1 MTFEPIAIVGQG
13 CVLPG
18 ALQPEELWN
27 GVLAG
32 RSLLSE
38 PETVRWR
45 VSREQAETNRG
56 GERWSLRAGYVHGF
70 EQRFDPSKYAVERDE
85 WLRMDRMVQWML
97 HAAGEAIRTS
107 GTGGFAERERTGVI
121 VGNLSLPTVSLAQY
135 AESAWLRRQGLSA
148 SEAARIVGASPQAID
163 RFMSGY
169 PAFALAKALGLG
181 GEAHCLDAA
190 CASSLYAIKLACD
203 SLHDGRADMMLAGA
217 VNGAEPLFLHSG
229 FRALQAV
236 SKTGQSRPFHRQADG
251 LVPAEGCGFVALKRL
266 PDAVRDGN
274 RVLGV
279 IRAVGLSND
288 GGRSGLLAPSA
299 AGQAAAM
306 RQAYRQSGL
315 SPSDISLIECHATG
329 TPLGDAT
336 EIRSMSD
343 VFAGLHD
350 VPIGS
355 IKSNIGHALTA
366 AGIAGLIK
374 VLGSL
379 NSGMLPP
386 SLFGEEAIE
395 VLRESP
401 FRLLREA
408 EPWRCDGRRRAAI
421 NSFGFG
427 GNNAH
432 LIVEQYE
439 PALERAAAGTVVRVS
454 PMERAAAREEG
465 RRAPAVG
472 DGRLAI
478 VGIGAIVADG
488 SGTDDFAAA
497 LFGLDQ
503 RPLATKAET
512 VELPLAGI
520 AVPPSDLKRALPQQL
535 QMLKAAKAAAAEAG
549 ELPSER
555 TGIYIGMQCDAEI
568 ARHCARLRL
577 AERQPLQSA
586 AARDGVQQKA
596 TCERIFPQLDAS
608 TVVGLLP
615 NIPAN
620 RLNKLFNVSGPGFTV
635 SSEELSGI
643 TALAIAAR
651 ALREGELDAAI
662 VGAVDFSGEYV
673 HEKAVAELAGPD
685 AAPAGD
691 AAVAIVVKRLAD
703 AERDRNVIYAVLPV
717 DVEGVEAEAE
727 QPGLLLGDGEE
738 EAIGS
743 VINRGVLGGAG
754 NARQSGNISA
764 VRLEQRFGKA
774 HAAHG
779 LLHVAAGALSL
790 HYGLCPAFDG
800 GGLHPASAPRTARV
814 AIAALGGEKA
824 RVALASHDAEGA
836 ETAGEGREQRLR
848 LDALLARIAEAGR
861 DRDASP
867 SITVAAHRTPVE
879 LSAFV
884 QALPHAAGVADAPH
898 VAAAPRTAAP
908 AVIAAAPTH
917 AAPPM
922 AGPMRRPTGPA
933 FSRKQLEQLASGP
946 ISAVFGPAFA
956 DQIGYRRQV
965 RMPEPPMLLVDRV
978 TGIDAEPHSMG
989 TGTIWT
995 ETDID
1000 RSNDY
1005 MHKGRMPL
1013 GYMVEAGQADLLLIS
1028 WLGIDR
1034 YNRGDRLY
1042 RLLGCEI
1049 TFHGALPRHG
1059 ETLTYQIEVDS
1070 HAKSGDM
1077 RLFFFHNDC
1086 YVGAERR
1093 LTMRGGQAGFFTDE
1107 ELANSGG
1114 VLWDPAKAEARAGA
1128 RLDPPEANCT
1138 HSRFTPGQVNSFAQ
1152 GRPYECFGPGF
1163 ERTASHTS
1171 SPSIQHGERL
1181 FFQEVTSFDPRGGP
1195 LGRGYLRAEATLNG
1209 TEWFFPCHFTNDPV
1223 MPGTLMLEGCVQAMS
1238 FYMAAMGFTLNK
1250 DGWRF
1255 EPVLD
1260 VPYRMVCRGQVTP
1273 TSRKLI
1279 YEVYVQEVVGGMT
1292 PTLFADVLFTVDGL
1306 KAFHCAGLGI
1316 RLVPDVPLETADVRP
1331 VR

>member
-18 ALQPEELWN
+18 ALHPEELWN

-38 PETVRWR
+38 PETARWR

-56 GERWSLRAGYVHGF
+56 GERWSLRGGYVHGF
-70 EQRFDPSKYAVERDE
+70 EQQFDPSEYAVDRDE
-85 WLRMDRMVQWML
+85 WLRMDRMVHWML

-107 GTGGFAERERTGVI
+107 GTVGFAERERTGVI

-135 AESAWLRRQGLSA
+135 AESTWLRRQGLSA
-148 SEAARIVGASPQAID
+148 SEAARIVGAQPQAID

-181 GEAHCLDAA
+181 GEAYCLDAA

-203 SLHDGRADMMLAGA
+203 SLHDGRADLMLAGA
-217 VNGAEPLFLHSG
+217 VNGAEPLFLHTG

-236 SKTGQSRPFHRQADG
+236 SKTGQSRPFHSQADG

-336 EIRSMSD
+336 EIGSMSD
-343 VFAGLHD
+343 VFAGLRD

-386 SLFGEEAIE
+386 SLFGEETIE
-395 VLRESP
+395 ALRESP

-439 PALERAAAGTVVRVS
+439 PAPERAAVGTVVRLS
-454 PMERAAAREEG
+454 PMERAVAREDG
-465 RRAPAVG
+465 RRAPT

-488 SGTDDFAAA
+488 GGTDDFAAA

-503 RPLATKAET
+503 QPRSTKAET

-520 AVPPSDLKRALPQQL
+520 AVPPNDLMRALPQQL
-535 QMLKAAKAAAAEAG
+535 QMLKAAKAAVAEAR

-555 TGIYIGMQCDAEI
+555 TGIYIGMQIDAEI
-568 ARHCARLRL
+568 ARHCARMRL
-577 AERQPLQSA
+577 AERQPVQSA
-586 AARDGVQQKA
+586 AARDGVQLEA
-596 TCERIFPQLDAS
+596 ARERIFPQLDAP
-608 TVVGLLP
+608 TLVGLLP

-620 RLNKLFNVSGPGFTV
+620 RLNKLLNVSGPGFTV

-673 HEKAVAELAGPD
+673 HETAVAEWAGPD
-685 AAPAGD
+685 AATAGD

-717 DVEGVEAEAE
+717 DVEGMEPEAE
-727 QPGLLLGDGEE
+727 QPGLLLGDEE
-738 EAIGS
+738 DEVVGD
-743 VINRGVLGGAG
+743 VINRGAHG
-754 NARQSGNISA
+754 RKSGDVGA
-764 VRLEQRFGKA
+764 VRLERRFGKA

-790 HYGLCPAFDG
+790 RYGLCPAFDG
-800 GGLHPASAPRTARV
+800 GGPQPWPASEPRTARV
-814 AIAALGGEKA
+814 SIAALGGVKA

-836 ETAGEGREQRLR
+836 ESAGDGREQRLR
-848 LDALLARIAEAGR
+848 VDALLARVAEAGR

-867 SITVAAHRTPVE
+867 SIAVAAHRPPVE

-884 QALPHAAGVADAPH
+884 QSLPHAVGVADAPN
-898 VAAAPRTAAP
+898 VATAPRTAAP
-908 AVIAAAPTH
+908 AVMAAV
-917 AAPPM
+917 PPPAGPPI
-922 AGPMRRPTGPA
+922 AGPMRQPTGPA
-933 FSRKQLEQLASGP
+933 FSREQLEQLASGP

-965 RMPEPPMLLVDRV
+965 RMPEPPLLLADRV
-978 TGIDAEPHSMG
+978 IGIDAAPHSMG

-995 ETDID
+995 ETDVD
-1000 RSNDY
+1000 RSRDY

-1013 GYMVEAGQADLLLIS
+1013 GYMIEAGQADLLLIS

-1034 YNRGDRLY
+1034 YNKGDRVY

-1049 TFHGALPRHG
+1049 TFHGPLPRHG
-1059 ETLTYQIEVDS
+1059 ETLTYQIEADS

-1093 LTMRGGQAGFFTDE
+1093 LTTRGGQAGFFTDE

-1114 VLWDPAKAEARAGA
+1114 VLWDPAKATPRAGA
-1128 RLDPPEANCT
+1128 RLDPPEADCT

-1152 GRPYECFGPGF
+1152 GRPYDCFGPGF
-1163 ERTASHTS
+1163 ERAMSHTS
-1171 SPSIQHGERL
+1171 SPSIQHGDRL
-1181 FFQEVTSFDPRGGP
+1181 FFQEVTCFDPLGGP
-1195 LGRGYLRAEATLNG
+1195 LGRGYLRAEAELDG

-1223 MPGTLMLEGCVQAMS
+1223 MPGTMMLEGCVQAMS
-1238 FYMAAMGFTLNK
+1238 FYIAAMGFTLNK

-1273 TSRKLI
+1273 ASRKLI
-1279 YEVYVQEVVGGMT
+1279 YEVYVQEVVGGET

-1316 RLVPDVPLETADVRP
+1316 RLVPDYQLETSDVRP
-1331 VR
+1331 GR

>member
-18 ALQPEELWN
+18 ALHPEELWN
-27 GVLAG
+27 GVLTG

-38 PETVRWR
+38 PEMDRWR

-70 EQRFDPSKYAVERDE
+70 EQRFDPSEYAVGREE
-85 WLRMDRMVQWML
+85 WLQMDRMVHWML

-107 GTGGFAERERTGVI
+107 GTNGFAERKRTGVI

-135 AESAWLRRQGLSA
+135 AESAWLRRKGLST
-148 SEAARIVGASPQAID
+148 SEAARIVGAMPQAVD

-181 GEAHCLDAA
+181 GEAYCLDAA

-203 SLHDGRADMMLAGA
+203 SLHDGRADLMLAGA
-217 VNGAEPLFLHSG
+217 VNGAEQLFLHTA
-229 FRALQAV
+229 FRALQAI
-236 SKTGQSRPFHRQADG
+236 SKTGQSRPFHPQADG

-329 TPLGDAT
+329 TLLGDAT
-336 EIRSMSD
+336 EIGSMSD
-343 VFAGLHD
+343 VFADLRD

-355 IKSNIGHALTA
+355 VKSNIGHAITA

-379 NSGMLPP
+379 NSGVLPP
-386 SLFGEEAIE
+386 SLIGEEEIE

-401 FRLLREA
+401 FRLLRKP
-408 EPWRCDGRRRAAI
+408 EPWRNDGRRRAAI

-439 PALERAAAGTVVRVS
+439 PAPERAAAGTVVRWS
-454 PMERAAAREEG
+454 SMERDVAREDG
-465 RRAPAVG
+465 RRTPAGG

-488 SGTDDFAAA
+488 GGTDDFAAA

-503 RPLATKAET
+503 RPRSTKAET

-520 AVPPSDLKRALPQQL
+520 AAPPIDLKRALPQQL
-535 QMLKAAKAAAAEAG
+535 QMLKAAKEAAAEAG
-549 ELPSER
+549 ELMSER
-555 TGIYIGMQCDAEI
+555 TGIYIGMQIDAEI

-577 AERQPLQSA
+577 DERPPVQSSA
-586 AARDGVQQKA
+586 ARNGMQLEAA
-596 TCERIFPQLDAS
+596 CERIFPQLDAP

-620 RLNKLFNVSGPGFTV
+620 RLNKLLNVSGPGFTV

-651 ALREGELDAAI
+651 ALREGELDAAL

-673 HEKAVAELAGPD
+673 HETAVAEWAGPD
-685 AAPAGD
+685 APTAGD

-717 DVEGVEAEAE
+717 DVEGKEPGAE

-738 EAIGS
+738 EAVSG
-743 VINRGVLGGAG
+743 VINRSALDDAG
-754 NARQSGNISA
+754 NARKSGDVSG

-790 HYGLCPAFDG
+790 RYGLYPAFDG
-800 GGLHPASAPRTARV
+800 CAPQPWPASAPRTARV
-814 AIAALGGEKA
+814 SITALGGVKA

-836 ETAGEGREQRLR
+836 ETAGREQRLR
-848 LDALLARIAEAGR
+848 LDALLARVAEAGR

-867 SITVAAHRTPVE
+867 SITVAAHRPPVE
-879 LSAFV
+879 LSV
-884 QALPHAAGVADAPH
+884 ILQELPHAAGVADVPH
-898 VAAAPRTAAP
+898 VTAPPRAAAP
-908 AVIAAAPTH
+908 AVTAAEPPH
-917 AAPPM
+917 AAPPI

-933 FSRKQLEQLASGP
+933 FSRTQLEQLASGP
-946 ISAVFGPAFA
+946 ISAVFGPEFA

-965 RMPEPPMLLVDRV
+965 RIPEPPLLLVDRV
-978 TGIDAEPHSMG
+978 TGIDAAPHSMG
-989 TGTIWT
+989 VGTIWT
-995 ETDID
+995 ETDVD
-1000 RSNDY
+1000 RSRDY

-1013 GYMVEAGQADLLLIS
+1013 GYMAEAGQADLLLIS

-1034 YNRGDRLY
+1034 YNKGDRVY
-1042 RLLGCEI
+1042 RLLGCEL

-1059 ETLTYQIEVDS
+1059 ETLTYQIVVDS
-1070 HAKSGDM
+1070 HAKSGNM
-1077 RLFFFHNDC
+1077 RLFFFHYDC
-1086 YVGAERR
+1086 YAGAERR
-1093 LTMRGGQAGFFTDE
+1093 LSLRGGQAGFFTDE

-1114 VLWDPAKAEARAGA
+1114 VFWDPIKAEPRAGA
-1128 RLDPPEANCT
+1128 RLDPPEADCT
-1138 HSRFTPGQVNSFAQ
+1138 HSRFTPEQVNSFAQ
-1152 GRPYECFGPGF
+1152 GRPYDCFGPGF
-1163 ERTASHTS
+1163 ERAAYHTS

-1181 FFQEVTSFDPRGGP
+1181 FFQEVTNFDPLGGP
-1195 LGRGYLRAEATLNG
+1195 LGRGYLRAEATLDG
-1209 TEWFFPCHFTNDPV
+1209 TEWFFPCHFNADPV
-1223 MPGTLMLEGCVQAMS
+1223 MPGTLMLEGFVQAMS

-1250 DGWRF
+1250 DGWQF

-1273 TSRKLI
+1273 ASRKLI

-1306 KAFHCAGLGI
+1306 KSFHCAGLGI
-1316 RLVPDVPLETADVRP
+1316 RLVPDYSLETADVRP
-1331 VR
+1331 GR